1 MSEISTEEL
10 RSKGTVVVTGA
21 PLTIGADGAPAASAL
36 DTSAPVDTSLLRQQG
51 QLIAGGASAVAPP
64 PANAAP
70 DGIVSQLGRQTGR
83 QLGLTAR
90 YGAQGITD
98 LPLMINDAFLNL
110 YNMAAPKNAQVMPA
124 SQVRDQMLNSFLPQP
139 KGGLEETIG
148 QGTRAVASTFTGT
161 GVGNVIANNVINPV
175 TKAVATNFAAAPG
188 VQSVAGATGSMV
200 PEAARQ
206 AFDIQNP
213 LALLG
218 LGIGG
223 ALVGGGAA
231 QRFQNVNTSF
241 KVPGT
246 NITVPNI
253 NPNAGSAYA
262 NPDVGNIIQQGRKLG
277 VDLSAAEVA
286 PNSVGG
292 RAVAGARNIAGTND
306 ARAANLTD
314 QVTNMIENATEN
326 ARTPEVVTKGAD
338 RAVATDLRTQY
349 TANKK
354 TASKLYDAVDTELK
368 AVPGSERI
376 KLGETVNTV
385 QKLIDDFPEWTAIT
399 GASKTVRKQIE
410 TLGEDAS
417 GTTNYTAMRKVVQEV
432 GQLVGATNGVQGK
445 EGINGQLK
453 NLYAA
458 LMKDVDNWAATN
470 KNPKASEAY
479 GKAKSFFTEN
489 VQPYRENPT
498 INGVVSSKVKG
509 QDYDRASEKLT
520 QSILSTGNETT
531 QLATNLMSPQGNAAF
546 RFKILEDARLKGI
559 NPDASTPFS
568 AAGYQRGVNLGRSD
582 TPTGQRTVLG
592 TDAEALANAE
602 IRQQIIDSARG
613 VGGVS
618 KGPIKTGFSL
628 MPKANMATQAGAGY
642 FLAPLLGLDPV
653 VGGLIGTG
661 VAPKIANSIEGLL
674 GSRTGTDFLLGQGYR
689 PGQGLLTPEE
699 TRKKK

>member
-10 RSKGTVVVTGA
+10 RNKGTVVVSGA
-21 PLTIGADGAPAASAL
+21 PLTIGADGAPAASSL

-51 QLIAGGASAVAPP
+51 ELVAGGANAVAAPSP
-64 PANAAP
+64 NAAP
-70 DGIVSQLGRQTGR
+70 SGFVERAGQQLGR
-83 QLGLTAR
+83 QLGLTTR
-90 YGAQGITD
+90 YGAQGVTD
-98 LPLMINDAFLNL
+98 LPLMLNDAFINL
-110 YNMAAPKNAQVMPA
+110 YNMAAPKSAQVMPA
-124 SQVRDQMLNSFLPQP
+124 AQVRDQMLNKFLPQP
-139 KGGLEETIG
+139 QGGFEETIG
-148 QGTRAVASTFTGT
+148 QGTRAVAGAFPGSKAGEF
-161 GVGNVIANNVINPV
+161 IANNVVNPL
-175 TKAVATNFAAAPG
+175 TKSVATQFAAAPG
-188 VQSVAGATGSMV
+188 TQAVAGATGSMV

-223 ALVGGGAA
+223 SLLGGAGA
-231 QRFQNVNTSF
+231 QRFQNVNTAF
-241 KVPGT
+241 TVPGT
-246 NITVPNI
+246 NLKVPNI
-253 NPNAGSAYA
+253 NPNAGSLYA
-262 NPDVGNIIQQGRKLG
+262 NPDVGNVVQQGRKLG
-277 VDLSAAEVA
+277 VDLTAAEVA
-286 PNSVGG
+286 PNTFGG
-292 RAVAGARNIAGTND
+292 RVVTGARNVAGTND
-306 ARAANLTD
+306 VRAGNLTN

-326 ARTPEVVTKGAD
+326 ARTPEVLAKGAD
-338 RAVATDLRTQY
+338 RAVASDLRAQY

-354 TASKLYDAVDTELK
+354 TASTLYDAVDTELK
-368 AVPGSERI
+368 AVPGSEKI

-453 NLYAA
+453 NLYAS

-470 KNPKASEAY
+470 GNPKASEAY

-509 QDYDRASEKLT
+509 QDYDSAAEKLT

-546 RFKILEDARLKGI
+546 RFKVLEDARLKGI

-568 AAGYQRGVNLGRSD
+568 AAGYQRGVNLGRAD
-582 TPTGQRTVLG
+582 TPSGQRIALG

-602 IRQQIIDSARG
+602 IRQQIIDNARG

-618 KGPIKTGFSL
+618 KGPIKTGYGL

-674 GSRTGTDFLLGQGYR
+674 GSRAGTDFLLGQGYK
-689 PGQGLLTPEE
+689 PGQGLLLPEE